1 MTIYSKLA
9 IFGSFETEYFFKNG
23 SNNINLEGF
32 SQSAAGCRKS
42 KPIFFIFKYH
52 VVYEIKPFGTRKHP
66 EMRKN

>member
-23 SNNINLEGF
+23 SNNITLEGF

-42 KPIFFIFKYH
+42 KPIFLSLNI
-52 VVYEIKPFGTRKHP
+52 
-66 EMRKN
+66 M